1 MRIFIS
7 NHAVKSFFM
16 EVFVF
21 SFGAMEFHTKIILHP
36 TDFSE
41 NAANALHKAAEFL
54 AIPKTRLVII
64 NVGELPDFND
74 NPSADEIEKRISEKK
89 NELTERMV
97 QYLRNNFGTN
107 QPIPVPEKII
117 RLHSTPY
124 KDIIDYIIKIE
135 PYMVVVGQKGESTIK
150 HLAMGNTTLHILE
163 KAICPVLVVPSFGHK

>member
-1 MRIFIS
+1 MRIFIT

-16 EVFVF
+16 DLLVF
-21 SFGAMEFHTKIILHP
+21 SFDVMEFHTKIILHP

-41 NAANALHKAAEFL
+41 NSANALHKAAEFL

-64 NVGELPDFND
+64 HVGELPDVSD
-74 NPSADEIEKRISEKK
+74 NPSADEIDKRNNEKK
-89 NELTERMV
+89 NEITEKMV
-97 QYLRNNFGTN
+97 QYLRNNFGSN

-135 PYMVVVGQKGESTIK
+135 PYMVVVGQKGNSTIK
-150 HLAMGNTTLHILE
+150 HLAMGNTTQHILE